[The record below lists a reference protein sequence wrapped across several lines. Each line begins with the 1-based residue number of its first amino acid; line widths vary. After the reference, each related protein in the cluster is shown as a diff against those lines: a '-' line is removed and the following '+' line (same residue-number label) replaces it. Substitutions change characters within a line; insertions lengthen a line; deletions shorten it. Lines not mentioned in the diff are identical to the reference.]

1 MRHLFILVL
10 FFLVLPAS
18 ARADA
23 PKLNVIF
30 ILADD
35 LGWGDLGCYGSKQVA
50 TPHLDRLAAEG
61 IRFPQ
66 FYVASPICSPSRV
79 GFMTG
84 RYPAR
89 AKITSYLQTR
99 AGNRHCEQADWLD
112 PNAPFLARFLKAA
125 GYVTAHFGKWH
136 MGGGRDVQDA
146 PTPKAYGFDEH
157 HVNFEGMPP
166 RFEHAA
172 IKMPAVF
179 EGKEYPRHDITAY
192 WVDRAIDFMRRH
204 RDEPFYVNV
213 WPQDTHTPFTPSDK
227 QLEGVGDGPPPQQRF
242 RAVLRELDRQVGR
255 LVAAVRELGLEERT
269 LIVFAGDN
277 GPEPSF
283 NRVRTG
289 GLRGMK
295 WSLYEGGV
303 RVPLIARVP
312 GITPKGTVNQTAV
325 VGAVD
330 FLPTVCKLCGV
341 AVPKSADLD
350 GEDVSAAFR
359 GEKSGRTGPLFWE
372 YGRKPPPPDQKGIG
386 SFPYPAEPSAKS
398 PNLAIRDGKWKLL
411 VYADGSG
418 AELYDLATDRNET
431 MNLAAS
437 ELETAQ
443 RLREMVLKW
452 RRRLP

>member
-1 MRHLFILVL
+1 MKHVLVL
-10 FFLVLPAS
+10 LLMTLPAV
-18 ARADA
+18 ARADT

-35 LGWGDLGCYGSKQVA
+35 LGWGDLGCYGSKQIA
-50 TPHLDRLAAEG
+50 TPHLDRLAAGG
-61 IRFPQ
+61 IRFTQ
-66 FYVASPICSPSRV
+66 FYTASPICSPSRV

-89 AKITSYLQTR
+89 SKVTSYLQSR

-112 PNAPFLARFLKAA
+112 PSVPFLARILKAA

-166 RFEHAA
+166 RFEHEA
-172 IKMPAVF
+172 IKKPATF
-179 EGKEYPRHDITAY
+179 EGKDYARHEITAY
-192 WVDRAIDFMRRH
+192 WVDRTIDFMKRNKDR
-204 RDEPFYVNV
+204 PFYVNV
-213 WPQDTHTPFTPSDK
+213 WPQDTHTPFIPSDK
-227 QLEGVGDGPPPQQRF
+227 QLENVGNAPQQEQRF

-255 LVAAVRELGLEERT
+255 LLAAVRELGLEDHT
-269 LIVFAGDN
+269 LIVFAADN

-283 NRVRTG
+283 GRVRTG

-303 RVPLIARVP
+303 RVPLIARLP
-312 GITPKGTVNQTAV
+312 GVIPKDAVNENAI

-330 FLPTVCKLCGV
+330 FLPTVCKLCGI
-341 AVPKSADLD
+341 ALPKDLRLD

-359 GEKSGRTGPLFWE
+359 GAAAGRKGPLFWE
-372 YGRKPPPPDQKGIG
+372 YGRKPPSDRKGFRP
-386 SFPYPAEPSAKS
+386 FPYPAELGAKS
-398 PNLAIRDGKWKLL
+398 PNLAIRDGNWKLL
-411 VYADGSG
+411 VNADGGSV
-418 AELYDLATDRNET
+418 ELYDLATDREET
-431 MNLAAS
+431 TNLAEARP
-437 ELETAQ
+437 EVTR
-443 RLREMVLKW
+443 RLRETVLQW
-452 RRRLP
+452 RKGLP